1 MIPMETFEEIVRAI
15 YNSGDENA
23 KMLANEASLYY
34 DTAIICAAKGIDR
47 AMNYYKSQKATD
59 LYTMYLHN
67 DPTEK

>member
-34 DTAIICAAKGIDR
+34 DTAIVCAAKGIDL
-47 AMNYYKSQKATD
+47 AMDYYKNQKSSN
-59 LYTMYLHN
+59 LYLMYLHN